1 MTVLLAGVCIS
12 AVLALMQQRQLERL
26 DGQRRVQQAHAATQA
41 LQARLG
47 AYANVVQHV
56 ANRLASSPAMGQ
68 DAFARMARSL
78 GVQALPGMQAMVF
91 TRALPGSAAME
102 RWETPSDAS
111 NLSPDVRRHF
121 VIDYLWPV
129 EGNETIAGLDMH
141 GRPGLLPSMVRARDT
156 AAVVVS
162 APFAFKQPGEHVTG
176 ILVRAPVFAPLP
188 PSHEGRQAG
197 PRPFLGTVDVSIR
210 VHGLIEELH
219 ARGLLQRL
227 ALAVR
232 DEGLA
237 ASPPGQEVQPLYLG
251 AALPEAAPDD
261 MAQGPLEQ
269 TLQAQDRLW
278 RLQFM
283 PRGSLLSWTERA
295 QPLLLFALGLLL
307 SGGLAALAMAWWRRR
322 HSGWA
327 QLRASSRSLRESDAR
342 VQALFE
348 QAAVGVVQIEA
359 ASGTVLHVNRRYCE
373 ITGHEARELCQRH
386 VLMLLQSEEVE
397 ADRQLLLGMAHGECR
412 EQQIERQL
420 RRKDGSLVWVGIHV
434 SVVGRGPS
442 MRLLA
447 LVQDISE
454 RRHLLQMQRD
464 GSRHLRRVIQRLPL
478 GLAMLQADG
487 RFAYWNEE
495 FLRLAGRGAAPGM
508 DGDGWWRNMCADAPR
523 RERMQRRFD
532 AARARARVA
541 LDAQAAGP
549 DASAGT
555 LNPEE
560 YLLTG
565 SDGRSRA
572 VSLGG
577 MLLDE
582 GCLLI
587 LQDQS
592 ERKMAEEEIRRLAFY
607 DALTGLPN
615 RRLFVDRLQ
624 QVLAACR
631 RRGRC
636 AAVLLLDVDNFKGF
650 NDTLGLERGDVLL
663 RLIAARLLQSFG
675 REATIAR
682 HGGDDF
688 VVLLED
694 LGSDSMQAAAHL
706 EGEVQATRSLLR
718 QPLLVGEQPCHI
730 TLSVGVC
737 LFKDQEQTAD
747 DVLRCAE
754 MAMYQAKGMGR
765 NTLQFYDPQLQAVLR
780 SRMSMEQEMREGLAQ
795 SQFALYYQ
803 PQVSH
808 GCIVGAEGL
817 LRWSHP
823 REGFIPPAVFVSLA
837 EESGLIL
844 PLGEWVLDA
853 ACRQLAAWAAQPDMA
868 ALVLA
873 VNVSAR
879 QFHQAQFVQQV
890 LQALDCHGANPR
902 LLKLELTESLLLA
915 DVDDT
920 AAKMAELKAHGVGF
934 SLDDFGTGYSSLSYL
949 KRLPLDQ
956 LKIDRSFVRDVLSDP
971 NDAAIARTIV
981 ALATSLGLQVIAE
994 GVETEAQ
1001 RQFLEDQQC
1010 HAWQGY
1016 LLSPPVPVQRF
1027 EALVRARPQVSRAPA
1042 LSPAGLT
1049 QPPRETAPLAQSDCA
1064 QVPGPVHSGG

>member
-1 MTVLLAGVCIS
+1 MTVLLAGACIS
-12 AVLALMQQRQLERL
+12 AMLALMQQRALERL
-26 DGQRRVQQAHAATQA
+26 DAQRRSQQAQVATQA

-56 ANRLASSPAMGQ
+56 ANRLASAPGMGQ
-68 DAFARMARSL
+68 EAFARMAQSL
-78 GVQALPGMQAMVF
+78 RVQALPGMQAMVF
-91 TRALPGSAAME
+91 TRALPGSAATQA
-102 RWETPSDAS
+102 WDTPQEAWG
-111 NLSPDVRRHF
+111 LSSDVRRHF
-121 VIDYLWPV
+121 VIDYLWPA
-129 EGNETIAGLDMH
+129 EGNEAIAGLDMH
-141 GRPGLLPSMVRARDT
+141 GRPGLLPSLVRARDSG
-156 AAVVVS
+156 AIVVS

-176 ILVRAPVFAPLP
+176 ILVRAPVFALPLP
-188 PSHEGRQAG
+188 QDAASESAA
-197 PRPFLGTVDVSIR
+197 RPFLGTVDVSIR
-210 VHGLIEELH
+210 VHGLIAELYG
-219 ARGLLQRL
+219 RGLLPRL
-227 ALAVR
+227 ALAVH
-232 DEGLA
+232 DAGLA
-237 ASPPGQEVQPLYLG
+237 SSAAGQPAQPLYLG
-251 AALPEAAPDD
+251 AAWPEMETGEPV
-261 MAQGPLEQ
+261 QGLLEQ
-269 TLQAQDRLW
+269 TLQVQDRLW
-278 RLQFM
+278 RLQFI
-283 PRGSLLSWTERA
+283 PRGSSLSWAERA
-295 QPLLLFALGLLL
+295 QPLLFFAVGLLV
-307 SGGLAALAMAWWRRR
+307 SAGLAALAMAWWRRR
-322 HSGWA
+322 YSGWA
-327 QLRASSRSLRESDAR
+327 QLRASSRSLRESDER
-342 VQALFE
+342 FQALFE
-348 QAAVGVVQIEA
+348 QAAVGVVQVEA

-373 ITGHEARELCQRH
+373 ITGHEARDLCGH
-386 VLMLLQSEEVE
+386 PVLMLLQTEEAE
-397 ADRQLLLGMAHGECR
+397 ADARLLRGMARGESR
-412 EQQIERQL
+412 KLQIERQL
-420 RRKDGSLVWVGIHV
+420 RRKDGSLVWVEIHV
-434 SVVGRGPS
+434 SVAGRGQS
-442 MRLLA
+442 MQWLA

-478 GLAMLQADG
+478 GLAMLQGDG

-508 DGDGWWRNMCADAPR
+508 DGDGWWHNMCADAPR
-523 RERMQRRFD
+523 RERMQRRFE

-541 LDAQAAGP
+541 QDLQDGALDAA
-549 DASAGT
+549 AGT

-560 YLLTG
+560 YLLAG

-572 VSLGG
+572 VFLGG

-592 ERKMAEEEIRRLAFY
+592 ERKTAEEEIRRLAFY

-624 QVLAACR
+624 QALAACR

-636 AAVLLLDVDNFKGF
+636 GAVLLLDVDNFKGF
-650 NDTLGLERGDVLL
+650 NDALGLESGDALL
-663 RLIAARLLQSFG
+663 RLIAERLLQSFG

-688 VVLLED
+688 VALLED
-694 LGSDSMQAAAHL
+694 LGSDSMQAASHL
-706 EGEVQATRSLLR
+706 EGEVQRLRTLLR
-718 QPLLVGEQPCHI
+718 EPLLVGGQPCHI
-730 TLSVGVC
+730 TLSVGIF

-747 DVLRCAE
+747 EVLRCAE

-780 SRMSMEQEMREGLAQ
+780 SRMAMEQEMREGLARA
-795 SQFALYYQ
+795 QFALYYQ

-808 GCIVGAEGL
+808 GGIVGAEGL
-817 LRWSHP
+817 LRWNHP
-823 REGFIPPAVFVSLA
+823 REGFIAPSVFVPLA

-853 ACRQLAAWAAQPDMA
+853 ACRQLAAWAVQPGMDT
-868 ALVLA
+868 LVLA
-873 VNVSAR
+873 VNVSPR

-890 LQALDCHGANPR
+890 LQALGRHGANPR

-920 AAKMAELKAHGVGF
+920 AAKMAQLKAQGVGF
-934 SLDDFGTGYSSLSYL
+934 SLDDFGTGYSSLAYL

-1001 RQFLEDQQC
+1001 RQFLQAQQC

-1016 LLSPPVPVQRF
+1016 LLSPPVPVAQF
-1027 EALVRARPQVSRAPA
+1027 EALVRMRQQAARGPA
-1042 LSPAGLT
+1042 LSPAEL
-1049 QPPRETAPLAQSDCA
+1049 PPAPGAQEGA
-1064 QVPGPVHSGG
+1064 QVLQAVAPQE